1 MKRNS
6 QDKGS
11 SRIDNG
17 VDVKN
22 LPVHGDGTRIDAS
35 TGEKSASTTK
45 PTATSITFPC
55 ETNSLN
61 LLSVN

>member
-6 QDKGS
+6 QDEGS
-11 SRIDNG
+11 SRIDNS

-35 TGEKSASTTK
+35 TGEKSTTK